1 MLIAICML
9 EPTFDDW
16 TYFTTPYYD
25 FTSNITDRLIPRYS
39 YWRPFDCLFGLLLT
53 IDHRLFPL
61 LNHIAVFAA
70 HIMSAL
76 MVYKLSR
83 MLSLGRESSWVATLF
98 FFFSPAM
105 LGTVLGIDSLNQAY
119 SHLWG
124 MLAIH
129 TYLRGRHSLWILCS
143 LLSLFCK
150 ENGIAFF
157 FIPIIIKWAVNREEN
172 ILIPLRNLCVS
183 LAVIGIYFLF
193 RVILESNVVY
203 INEEYFDSPA
213 MRIASNMIRFVS
225 LSLIPMDYVSVATA
239 ATLNYPLALIT
250 LALSMP
256 FMIMLA
262 VKGRRILLSP
272 LFVTLI
278 VSALVAAAP
287 HIATLFTTMHAYAGL
302 GFIAIAIGMLWQ
314 SAYKKETADKD
325 GTDYK
330 SIFRNPYMIAFLL
343 SCLIIDVHHWYCSYE
358 SGMQGKRMAEKVLK
372 TIQPKPKLCVLYID
386 TNESKYSSFCVI
398 PYDAFGWGK
407 AVRHYGDGVNPA
419 YIDNY
424 TFQPNDTTAI
434 HHYVDSIRT
443 EGYKDVLVVEGSE
456 VDTYGKWLEKKKN
469 ANNHNAR

>member
-1 MLIAICML
+1 MKKAIIVILPLLLIAVCML

-25 FTSNITDRLIPRYS
+25 FDTNIIDRLIPRYS

-61 LNHIAVFAA
+61 LNHIAVFIA
-70 HIMSAL
+70 HVMSAL
-76 MVYKLSR
+76 MVYKLGR
-83 MLSLGRESSWVATLF
+83 MLSLCKESAWVATLF

-124 MLAIH
+124 MIAI
-129 TYLRGRHSLWILCS
+129 YAYMRGRHSLWILCA

-157 FIPIIIKWAVNREEN
+157 FIPIIIKWAINRDN
-172 ILIPLRNLCVS
+172 ILLSLRNLCVS
-183 LAVIGIYFLF
+183 LAVIGLYFLI
-193 RVILESNVVY
+193 RVILESDAVY
-203 INEEYFDSPA
+203 INEEYFDSPVL
-213 MRIASNMIRFVS
+213 RIANNIIRFVS
-225 LSLIPMDYVSVATA
+225 LSLIPIDYVSIATE
-239 ATLNYPLALIT
+239 ATRNYPLALVT

-256 FMIMLA
+256 FMIMLV
-262 VKGRRILLSP
+262 VKGRHTLRSP
-272 LFVTLI
+272 LFVSLMI
-278 VSALVAAAP
+278 SALVAAGP

-302 GFIAIAIGMLWQ
+302 GLISIAIGMLWQ
-314 SAYKKETADKD
+314 NSNIKEKT
-325 GTDYK
+325 
-330 SIFRNPYMIAFLL
+330 IFRNPYFIAFFL
-343 SCLIIDVHHWYCSYE
+343 SCLIIDTHHWYCSYE
-358 SGMQGKRMAEKVLK
+358 SGQQGKRMAEKVLK
-372 TIQPKPKLCVLYID
+372 TIHPKPKLCVLYID

-407 AVRHYGDGVNPA
+407 AVRHYGDGINPA

-434 HHYVDSIRT
+434 HHYVDSIHT
-443 EGYKDVLVVEGSE
+443 EGYQDVLVVEGNE
-456 VDTYGKWLEKKKN
+456 IDTYSKWLEKKY
-469 ANNHNAR
+469 NAR